1 VQRTGT
7 LPASAVTVTRCAPEL
22 AETSQ
27 PEERA
32 DVPITEWL
40 PDTEEQRYEV
50 NLRNLLGA
58 VEAMEDGSRPGEPC
72 PGEPRPGEPGPG
84 TGSAAIGNA

>member
-1 VQRTGT
+1 MSTPTEGNAF
-7 LPASAVTVTRCAPEL
+7 LHELEITVREELTL
-22 AETSQ
+22 AETGQ

-58 VEAMEDGSRPGEPC
+58 VEALEDGCRPGD
-72 PGEPRPGEPGPG
+72 RPQSGQE
-84 TGSAAIGNA
+84 